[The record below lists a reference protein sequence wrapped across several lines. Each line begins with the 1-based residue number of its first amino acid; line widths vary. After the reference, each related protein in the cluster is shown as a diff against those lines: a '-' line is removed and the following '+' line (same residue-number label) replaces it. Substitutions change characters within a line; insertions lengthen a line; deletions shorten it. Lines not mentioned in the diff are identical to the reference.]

1 MQSRAKVR
9 VRPFPLSAP
18 KQPEPFKAARAL
30 VRRKFCSRADR
41 WHGCTAYREF
51 SGIVLDSQKANLCDA
66 AAAAMDCFQGG
77 RGMRLIAENLGG
89 ERGGEPVF
97 SGVHFALAQ
106 GRALI
111 VTGPNGSG

>member
-9 VRPFPLSAP
+9 VRPFPLSVP

-41 WHGCTAYREF
+41 WHGCTGYREF
-51 SGIVLDSQKANLCDA
+51 SGIVLDSRRANLCDA
-66 AAAAMDCFQGG
+66 AALAKHCFQGR

-97 SGVHFALAQ
+97 SGI
-106 GRALI
+106 G
-111 VTGPNGSG
+111 